1 MEKIT
6 KIVRFAVE
14 GEICYGR
21 LEGEDIRG
29 LEGDIYSSPRET
41 GRKYNLNQVRLL
53 APCRPGKAVCVGLN
67 YRSHIV
73 EMAENLP
80 AEPVLFI
87 KPATSIIGP
96 EEDIIYWPLVG
107 RLDYE
112 AELAVVI
119 GREAHNIREEEAGDY
134 IFGYTVANDV
144 TARDLQQKDGQWT
157 RAKGFD
163 TFLPCGPWIVR
174 GIDPADLRVQS
185 FLNGVQKQDG
195 RTSQLIFSVPHLVS
209 FISHVMT
216 LQPGDLILTGTPEG
230 IGPMQVGDT
239 IEIRVEQIGSLV
251 NRVAGPEVQQA

>member
-1 MEKIT
+1 MENIEKL
-6 KIVRFAVE
+6 VRFVVN
-14 GEICYGR
+14 GKVYYGR
-21 LEGEDIRG
+21 LEGENIQVMA
-29 LEGDIYSSPRET
+29 GDIFSSPQET
-41 GRKYNLNQVRLL
+41 GRHYNINQVRLL
-53 APCRPGKAVCVGLN
+53 APCQPGKAVCVGLN
-67 YRSHIV
+67 YHSHIA

-87 KPATSIIGP
+87 KPATSVIGP
-96 EEDIIYWPLVG
+96 GEDIIYWPMVG

-119 GREAHNIREEEAGDY
+119 AREAHNVREEEAGEY

-174 GIDPADLRVQS
+174 GIDPAGLRVQS
-185 FLNGVQKQDG
+185 FLNGVPKQDG
-195 RTSQLIFSVPHLVS
+195 RTSQLIFSVPYLVS

-251 NRVAGPEVQQA
+251 NRVASPEA